1 MTGLAKSVVK
11 STAKE
16 TTHVYHVVA
25 HGQNKTTRR
34 LNDTMVTGVL
44 YRTHR
49 RTA

>member
-1 MTGLAKSVVK
+1 MTGLAKNVVK

-34 LNDTMVTGVL
+34 LNDTMVTEIL
-44 YRTHR
+44 
-49 RTA
+49 